1 MGIQHRISRWCI
13 DVELTKHEQEMM
25 DGKEGFAVRKSM
37 EILVA
42 LGEIF
47 GAKSLIRVGSVQV
60 AGVSYHNLGDAGLEF
75 LNELAVD
82 GRVKVLTTLN
92 PAGMDLE
99 NWQQLG
105 ISPEFAEKQNLV
117 IDAFKR
123 MGVLVSCTCTPYLIG
138 NLPLYGEHLA
148 WSESSAVTFANSVLG
163 ARTNREGGPSAL
175 ATAFVGKTP
184 NYGLHLDG
192 NRVPDVHIKV
202 NAELGKLSDWGALGY
217 AIGKKAENKIPY
229 ITGIENAE
237 LDELKS
243 FCASVVTYGA
253 KPLFYMK
260 GITPGA
266 ENQKEPNQTITIE
279 SCDLK
284 IAYDNINDD
293 VIDIEL
299 VCVGCPHCSIKEI
312 SEIAGLLSGRK
323 VAVGTEFW
331 VATSRTAKQLSDI
344 RGYTATIEAA
354 GGKFACDTC
363 MAVAPLKGRFK
374 SLATTSAKGCFY
386 SRQNLMKTR
395 MGSIEECVNAAV
407 TGRWNN

>member
-1 MGIQHRISRWCI
+1 MN
-13 DVELTKHEQEMM
+13 LTKQEQAML
-25 DGKEGFAVRKSM
+25 DGAEGYAVQKSM
-37 EILVA
+37 EILAA
-42 LGEIF
+42 LGDIF
-47 GAKSLIRVGSVQV
+47 GAKSLIKVGSVQV

-75 LNELAVD
+75 LNALAED

-117 IDAFKR
+117 IKAFER
-123 MGVLVSCTCTPYLIG
+123 MGIIISCTCTPYLIG
-138 NLPLYGEHLA
+138 NLPLYGEHIA

-163 ARTNREGGPSAL
+163 AKTNREGGPSAL
-175 ATAFVGKTP
+175 AAAFVGKTP
-184 NYGLHLDG
+184 CYGLHLDE
-192 NRVPDVHIKV
+192 NRIPDVNVQV
-202 NAELGKLSDWGALGY
+202 NAPLSKLSDWGALGY

-229 ITGIENAE
+229 ITGIKTAE

-266 ENQKEPNQTITIE
+266 ELQTQPKETITIE
-279 SCDLK
+279 KADIK
-284 IAYDNINDD
+284 NAYDNINDE
-293 VIDIEL
+293 VSDIEL
-299 VCVGCPHCSIKEI
+299 VCVGCPHCSIN
-312 SEIAGLLSGRK
+312 EIAK
-323 VAVGTEFW
+323 VAELLKGVKVAEGTEFW
-331 VATSRTAKQLSDI
+331 VATSRSAKQLADK
-344 RGYTATIEAA
+344 RGYTQTIEAA
-354 GGKFACDTC
+354 GAKFACDTC

-386 SRQNLMKTR
+386 SRQNNMKTK
-395 MGSIEECVNAAV
+395 MGSIEECVQTAV
-407 TGRWNN
+407 TGKWNS

>member
-1 MGIQHRISRWCI
+1 M
-13 DVELTKHEQEMM
+13 ELTKQEQAMLN
-25 DGKEGFAVRKSM
+25 GKEGYAVRKSM

-47 GAKSLIRVGSVQV
+47 GAKNLINVGSVQV

-75 LNELAVD
+75 LDSLAKD

-105 ISPEFAEKQNLV
+105 ITPEFAEKQNLV
-117 IDAFKR
+117 IDAFQR
-123 MGVLVSCTCTPYLIG
+123 MGILISCTCTPYLIG
-138 NLPLYGEHLA
+138 NLPLYGEHIA

-175 ATAFVGKTP
+175 AAAFVGKTP
-184 NYGLHLDG
+184 CYGLHLDE
-192 NRVPDVHIKV
+192 NRVPDIHVQVK
-202 NAELGKLSDWGALGY
+202 AELKKLSDWGALGY

-229 ITGIENAE
+229 ITGIKSGE

-260 GITPGA
+260 GITPGVEA
-266 ENQKEPNQTITIE
+266 QTQPKETVTIE
-279 SCDLK
+279 DADLK
-284 IAYDNINDD
+284 NAYNAINDD
-293 VIDIEL
+293 VDEIDF

-312 SEIAGLLSGRK
+312 QEIADLIKGKK
-323 VAVGTEFW
+323 VKEGTELW
-331 VATSRTAKQLSDI
+331 VATSRTAKQLADK
-344 RGYTATIEAA
+344 RGYTTTIEAA

-374 SLATTSAKGCFY
+374 ALATTSAKGCFY
-386 SRQNLMKTR
+386 SRQNLMKTK
-395 MGSIEECVNAAV
+395 MGSMKECVQAAV
-407 TGRWNN
+407 TGKWNN

>member
-1 MGIQHRISRWCI
+1 M
-13 DVELTKHEQEMM
+13 ELTLQEQAML
-25 DGKEGFAVRKSM
+25 DGKEGYAVRKSM

-47 GAKSLIRVGSVQV
+47 GAKNLIEVGSVQV

-75 LNELAVD
+75 LDSLAKD
-82 GRVKVLTTLN
+82 GKVKVLTTLN

-123 MGVLVSCTCTPYLIG
+123 MGILISCTCTPYLIG

-175 ATAFVGKTP
+175 AAAFVGKTP
-184 NYGLHLDG
+184 NYGLHLDE
-192 NRVPDVHIKV
+192 NRVPDIHIQV

-217 AIGKKAENKIPY
+217 VIGKKAENKIPY
-229 ITGIENAE
+229 ITGIKNAE

-253 KPLFYMK
+253 KPLFYIK
-260 GITPGA
+260 GITPGFEA
-266 ENQKEPNQTITIE
+266 QKQPTNTVTIE
-279 SCDLK
+279 PGDLK
-284 IAYDNINDD
+284 IAYDAINDD
-293 VIDIEL
+293 VNDIEL

-312 SEIAGLLSGRK
+312 SEIATLLEDKK
-323 VAVGTEFW
+323 VAEGTELW
-331 VATSRTAKQLSDI
+331 VATSRTAKQLADK
-344 RGYTATIEAA
+344 RGYTAAIEAA

-386 SRQNLMKTR
+386 SRQNLMKTK
-395 MGSIEECVNAAV
+395 MGSIEECIDAAV
-407 TGRWNN
+407 SGKWNN